1 MATLVIDNIN
11 EDCIKSYEQIS
22 LAEKQHIKQLIET
35 ILKEQCRPKN
45 LSFSERWKGQFKIA
59 DDSNDEKLVYLKQRY
74 QL

>member
-1 MATLVIDNIN
+1 MATLIIENIN
-11 EDCIKSYEQIS
+11 EDYIKTYEQIS
-22 LAEKQHIKQLIET
+22 LAEKRHINQLIEA
-35 ILKEQCRPKN
+35 ILKEQCRSKN